1 MGMQV
6 SANANPTPG
15 TAATTST
22 GTATFAAALVTLGL
36 ATTSWVLAVRPMDGM
51 DMGVATSLGSFAFF
65 VALWVTMMAAM
76 TLPGA
81 VPAVWRRAHASG
93 RGPPCRCS
101 SGVSRR
107 LDSRGHCDLCVVPAT
122 RPLPPPAR

>member
-1 MGMQV
+1 MQV

-36 ATTSWVLAVRPMDGM
+36 ATASWVLAVRQVDGM
-51 DMGVATSLGSFAFF
+51 DMGVAMSLGSLGFF

-76 TLPGA
+76 IRAPLRQSGDALIPSVGCARRAA
-81 VPAVWRRAHASG
+81 VPRVA
-93 RGPPCRCS
+93 
-101 SGVSRR
+101 SRR
-107 LDSRGHCDLCVVPAT
+107 LDSR
-122 RPLPPPAR
+122 